1 MKIHRFIGPY
11 QLATGTL
18 RLDDEDLAHQMRSVL
33 KLDVGETVIIGD
45 GSGSEATCRILR
57 YDRGAVILEGI
68 SLGHN
73 ANELPGR
80 TTLYCAVLKSDNF
93 ELAAQKATEVGISE
107 IVPILT
113 ERTVKGSLRIERVQK
128 IVREAAEV
136 AGRGLIPVVREVV
149 PIERVLTEASKN
161 DVNFFFD
168 PSGTVFS
175 GVAKSVRHA
184 GIWIGP
190 EGGWNEKELELA
202 RELGMRI
209 TSLGPLVL
217 RAETA
222 VIVATYMV
230 AHSIKS

>member
-18 RLDDEDLAHQMRSVL
+18 RVDDEGLTHQMRSVL
-33 KLDVGETVIIGD
+33 KLEVGETVIIGD
-45 GSGSEATCRILR
+45 GKGSEATCHILQ
-57 YDRGAVILEGI
+57 YDRKAVVLESM
-68 SLGHN
+68 SLGYN

-93 ELAAQKATEVGISE
+93 ELAAQKATEVGVSE

-136 AGRGLIPVVREVV
+136 AGRGLIPIVRDIV
-149 PIERVLTEASKN
+149 PVERVLTHASHH

-168 PSGTVFS
+168 PSGTPFT
-175 GVAKSVRHA
+175 GVAKTVHHA

-202 RELGMRI
+202 QELGMRI
-209 TSLGPLVL
+209 VSLGPLVL

-230 AHSIKS
+230 AHAIKS

>member
-1 MKIHRFIGPY
+1 MKTHRFIGPY
-11 QLATGTL
+11 QLSTGTL
-18 RLDDEDLAHQMRSVL
+18 RIDDEDLAHQMRSVL
-33 KLDVGETVIIGD
+33 KLKAGEIIILGD
-45 GSGSEATCRILR
+45 GRGIEATCKILR
-57 YDRGAVILEGI
+57 YDADAVFVEGI

-113 ERTVKGSLRIERVQK
+113 ERTVKGSLRVERVRK

-136 AGRGLIPVVREVV
+136 AGRGLIPVVRDVV
-149 PIERVLTEASKN
+149 TVESVLTEASKN
-161 DVNFFFD
+161 DTNLFFD
-168 PSGTVFS
+168 PSGTVFT
-175 GVAKSVRHA
+175 GVAKTVHHA

-202 RELGMRI
+202 QQLGMRI
-209 TSLGPLVL
+209 ASLGPLVL

-230 AHSIKS
+230 AHSIKT